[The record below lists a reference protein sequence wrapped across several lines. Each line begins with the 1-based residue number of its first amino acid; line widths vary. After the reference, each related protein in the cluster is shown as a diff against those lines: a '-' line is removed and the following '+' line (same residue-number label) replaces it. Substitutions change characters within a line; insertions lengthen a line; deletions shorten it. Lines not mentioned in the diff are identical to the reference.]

1 MRAIAAPNP
10 YQFRRSSRNSFGS
23 VCSRTPSFSSLCE
36 EKELLEERPPS
47 SELSNPLELAKAV
60 PEDQEQGSWSPPPA
74 GDGRGDLLRSNA
86 LARSD
91 RRDTDAGAP
100 AAAPAKP
107 PPTASG
113 PPPNLSARRAS
124 SARGALAHAGRTSIG
139 ASPGR
144 RLSLRNVVSTV
155 IDGLGQD
162 GASPRTQRGS
172 KDSVAS
178 LEGDDGE
185 GKSPTKRPNRL
196 IRQLTMR
203 TLAKRKSRDLTG
215 EGDSPKSP
223 EKPEEKKNLG
233 RMLMSAEKFEK
244 IMQSQKLGRDH
255 ESMVNQFKLRTTP
268 TAQQGD
274 SSWINRALSSSK
286 HVRVLAPRGERGE
299 SGWSHAGRVAL
310 ILATLAEERDFLRDK
325 SEEDA
330 PRQLREQA
338 ILAFLRATCPALVA
352 KVETH
357 HEIADELVALRA
369 ALEDRGVFSVSTG
382 EQHLFQCGT
391 LEEVRAEIERLEAAE
406 KREGWKQAVPRCMM
420 RNWKTSTPTK
430 EARSGARPDN
440 GTWASLSDAVVVVPF
455 CLSFRAWRAFAPLA
469 WATDA
474 LFALDVGVQ
483 LRTAFHRQVAG
494 DAAAAAAEA
503 QVTRSAVEWS
513 LRRIRE
519 NYARRCL
526 AVDAAA
532 LAPLGLAPRR
542 AGRRV
547 APPAL
552 GALRLAKVLKTFAA
566 FKADTGPGR
575 SRFRDTLQFSKYS
588 NALNVLLLLFVLMVI
603 MHATACAWH
612 GVTTR
617 EHWERRVEAFN
628 EHARED
634 FGDDAEDAGAGEVR
648 YGDTSRRW
656 LYIMALYESVLILM
670 GEDID
675 ISAERELAFAIVAI
689 IICAV
694 LLAIVFGQVSVLI
707 SNMNERPQAY
717 RKKLAKLDDAMRQDN
732 LPEVLQDRILAYYKW
747 LWEEHNTLD
756 GRVKIALFLPE
767 LSPNLAKEVRL
778 FWCRDM
784 ILNVPFFRLFPSQV
798 VQRLVCAVRVEFYM
812 PDDYIILVGEFGH
825 EMFFIKSGTVDVF
838 RIDEAEVQVTR
849 DAKLK
854 SRGSAKLDDEKRQTF
869 GDKLFER
876 LRRNSK
882 GESEEAK
889 AAAAAA
895 LKAAGGAAHAP
906 GLTAKPKRRLSRSIA
921 PVPAPAP
928 LPPSAGRPPSWG
940 DKPGE
945 RLDSAASEAGFLR
958 NKKVSPGSPPAEEA
972 KEPAEPA
979 SPLSD
984 PESPSTR
991 TEKIQREQ
999 IVCSLREGEYFG
1011 DVALLTKSQR
1021 TATIKAR
1028 TFVTCA
1034 IISRDQF
1041 EGLLADHPE
1050 AWEKSMTILRDKY
1063 KLGPQA
1069 TRAEELRHEVVAK
1082 AFAEAETK
1090 RKRTL
1095 EGGGTEADVSK
1106 RLVKLQQMLAQLE
1119 ADLPDQIDRLVD
1131 ARARA
1136 GDAGAAA
1143 RSAARAH
1150 GRLR

>member
-1 MRAIAAPNP
+1 
-10 YQFRRSSRNSFGS
+10 
-23 VCSRTPSFSSLCE
+23 
-36 EKELLEERPPS
+36 
-47 SELSNPLELAKAV
+47 
-60 PEDQEQGSWSPPPA
+60 
-74 GDGRGDLLRSNA
+74 
-86 LARSD
+86 
-91 RRDTDAGAP
+91 
-100 AAAPAKP
+100 
-107 PPTASG
+107 
-113 PPPNLSARRAS
+113 
-124 SARGALAHAGRTSIG
+124 
-139 ASPGR
+139 
-144 RLSLRNVVSTV
+144 
-155 IDGLGQD
+155 
-162 GASPRTQRGS
+162 
-172 KDSVAS
+172 
-178 LEGDDGE
+178 
-185 GKSPTKRPNRL
+185 
-196 IRQLTMR
+196 
-203 TLAKRKSRDLTG
+203 
-215 EGDSPKSP
+215 
-223 EKPEEKKNLG
+223 
-233 RMLMSAEKFEK
+233 
-244 IMQSQKLGRDH
+244 
-255 ESMVNQFKLRTTP
+255 
-268 TAQQGD
+268 
-274 SSWINRALSSSK
+274 
-286 HVRVLAPRGERGE
+286 
-299 SGWSHAGRVAL
+299 
-310 ILATLAEERDFLRDK
+310 
-325 SEEDA
+325 
-330 PRQLREQA
+330 
-338 ILAFLRATCPALVA
+338 
-352 KVETH
+352 
-357 HEIADELVALRA
+357 
-369 ALEDRGVFSVSTG
+369 
-382 EQHLFQCGT
+382 
-391 LEEVRAEIERLEAAE
+391 
-406 KREGWKQAVPRCMM
+406 MM

-430 EARSGARPDN
+430 EARSGARPDD
-440 GTWASLSDAVVVVPF
+440 GTWASLSDAVLDPDGAIARAWGALVVAAVVGQVVVVPF

-532 LAPLGLAPRR
+532 LAPLGLAAARLA

-547 APPAL
+547 APAAL

-634 FGDDAEDAGAGEVR
+634 FGDDAGDAAAGEVR

-717 RKKLAKLDDAMRQDN
+717 RKKMAKLDDAMRQDN

-895 LKAAGGAAHAP
+895 LKAAGGAAHTQ

-921 PVPAPAP
+921 PVFGAAAPR
-928 LPPSAGRPPSWG
+928 PPSAGRPPSWG

-945 RLDSAASEAGFLR
+945 RLDSAASEASDDAAAKGDGAPRAAERADGPSPRPTSRGLRGLLQRDAPTVGSSTTPVTRGSGFLR

-979 SPLSD
+979 SPASPVSD

-999 IVCSLREGEYFG
+999 IVCSLQEGEYFG

-1041 EGLLADHPE
+1041 EGLLADHPD

-1069 TRAEELRHEVVAK
+1069 TRAEELQHEVVAK
-1082 AFAEAETK
+1082 AFADAETK
-1090 RKRTL
+1090 RKQTL

-1131 ARARA
+1131 ARAAGEEEASPRRA
-1136 GDAGAAA
+1136 STGA
-1143 RSAARAH
+1143 SDN
-1150 GRLR
+1150 L